1 MNGVNNVKHIQRC
14 GNHSLLFGCICG
26 EVFML
31 VSELCSIGSSG
42 ASKGFKQDQ
51 RTSQSIKQREKA
63 RRNNEEAQ
71 SFADVMASIYPEYF
85 GASK

>member
-1 MNGVNNVKHIQRC
+1 MYI
-14 GNHSLLFGCICG
+14 
-26 EVFML
+26 
-31 VSELCSIGSSG
+31 SELCSIGSSG

-63 RRNNEEAQ
+63 HRNNEDAQ

-85 GASK
+85 GDSK

>member
-1 MNGVNNVKHIQRC
+1 
-14 GNHSLLFGCICG
+14 
-26 EVFML
+26 ML
-31 VSELCSIGSSG
+31 ASELCSIGSSG

-63 RRNNEEAQ
+63 RRNNEDAQ

-85 GASK
+85 GDNK

>member
-1 MNGVNNVKHIQRC
+1 
-14 GNHSLLFGCICG
+14 
-26 EVFML
+26 ML

-63 RRNNEEAQ
+63 RRNNEDAQ

-85 GASK
+85 GDIK

>member
-1 MNGVNNVKHIQRC
+1 
-14 GNHSLLFGCICG
+14 
-26 EVFML
+26 ML

-42 ASKGFKQDQ
+42 ASKGFKQD
-51 RTSQSIKQREKA
+51 RCNAEMIKQREIA

-85 GASK
+85 GVSK